1 MFNLQLR
8 AAVLNEK
15 NLSKSR
21 FTLSWSSSSFVPPI
35 WPGLW
40 KIKFAGIS
48 RQTRYAQSLLIIF
61 VKGDMVD
68 TISSAGKGVK
78 WFHAAATQF
87 KLLPWITSCVMC
99 LITRIQCLIYFY
111 HWQWHCKI
119 RVGVLSSI
127 RSTQR
132 PIMFPNT
139 ASEVSQIVFSML

>member
-21 FTLSWSSSSFVPPI
+21 FTLSWSSSSFVPKI

-48 RQTRYAQSLLIIF
+48 RQTRYAQSLLIIS
-61 VKGDMVD
+61 VKGNTVN
-68 TISSAGKGVK
+68 TISSAGKRVT
-78 WFHAAATQF
+78 WFHATALQF

-99 LITRIQCLIYFY
+99 LITRLQCLISLY
-111 HWQWHCKI
+111 HLQWHCKI
-119 RVGVLSSI
+119 RVGVLSQS
-127 RSTQR
+127 RA
-132 PIMFPNT
+132 PNGQLCF
-139 ASEVSQIVFSML
+139 QILRQKCLK